1 MTSDKKPIRCV
12 VYTRKSSE
20 EGLEQ
25 EFNSLDAQREAG
37 EAYIHSQ
44 KHEGWMLLPNRYDDG
59 GISGGTMD
67 RPGLQQLLADVK
79 ANRVDVVVVY
89 KVDRL
94 SRSLGDFAQIIDLF
108 DKHSVSFVSVTQQF
122 STTSSMGRLTLNI
135 LLSFAQFEREVTGER
150 IRDKIALSK
159 KKGMWMGGYV
169 PLGYDV
175 ASRKLIPNE
184 AETELVRR
192 IFNRFIRLG
201 STTLLCKELNDDGFR
216 TKRRRGRDGRVSG
229 GYPFNKTTLYKILNN
244 RIYLG
249 EIRHKDKWYPG
260 EHQAIIDQ
268 DLWDKAHGIMAKD
281 KTQRAAD
288 GRRQTAAPL
297 KGLLYGPDG
306 KAMTPTHTKRGDK
319 RYRYYVTHTANKR
332 GHEECPIRMVRAGD
346 LEGIVFDQIKTV
358 FRNPAMIVSTW
369 KVATTMDDSITEEE
383 VREGLQSIEA
393 VWDHLYHKEQARLLQ
408 LFIEKIRVEPEGVHI
423 DMRTNGINSL
433 VLDLKAAARET
444 KEMSA

>member
-1 MTSDKKPIRCV
+1 MAGKTKRVRCV

-37 EAYIHSQ
+37 EAYIQSQ
-44 KHEGWMLLPNRYDDG
+44 KHEGWVLLPDRYDDG
-59 GISGGTMD
+59 GYSGGSMD
-67 RPGLQQLLADVK
+67 RPGLQRLLDDVK
-79 ANRVDVVVVY
+79 ADKIDVVVVY

-108 DKHSVSFVSVTQQF
+108 DKHGVSFVSVTQQF
-122 STTSSMGRLTLNI
+122 NTTTSMGRLTLNI

-159 KKGMWMGGYV
+159 KKGMWMGGHV

-175 ASRKLIPNE
+175 ANRKLVPNE
-184 AETELVRR
+184 LEAALVRR
-192 IFNRFIRLG
+192 IFNRFVRLG
-201 STTLLCKELNDDGFR
+201 STTLLCKELNEQGFR
-216 TKRRRGRDGRVSG
+216 TKRRRGRDGRMNNG
-229 GYPFNKTTLYKILNN
+229 FPFTKTTIYKILKN
-244 RIYLG
+244 RLYLG

-268 DLWDKAHGIMAKD
+268 DLWDKAQAIMAQD
-281 KTQRAAD
+281 RGRRAAD
-288 GRRQTAAPL
+288 CRRKTPAPL

-306 KAMTPTHTKRGDK
+306 KAMTPSHTRRGDK
-319 RYRYYVTHTANKR
+319 IYRYYVTHTANKK
-332 GHEECPIRMVRAGD
+332 GYEECPVRLVRAGD
-346 LEGIVFDQIKTV
+346 IEGIVFDQIKAI

-369 KVATTMDDSITEEE
+369 KVANTLDDGITEDE
-383 VREGLQSIEA
+383 VRESLQSIEA

-408 LFIEKIRVEPEGVHI
+408 LFIERIRVEPEGVHI
-423 DMRTNGINSL
+423 DIRTCGINSL

-444 KEMSA
+444 KELTA

>member
-1 MTSDKKPIRCV
+1 MTENKKPTRCV

-44 KHEGWMLLPNRYDDG
+44 KHEGWILLPNRYDDG
-59 GISGGTMD
+59 GISGGTME

-108 DKHSVSFVSVTQQF
+108 DKHDVSFVSVTQQF
-122 STTSSMGRLTLNI
+122 NTTSSMGRLTLNI

-175 ASRKLIPNE
+175 ASRKLIPNDLE
-184 AETELVRR
+184 ADLVRR

-201 STTLLCKELNDDGFR
+201 STTLLCKELNDQGFR
-216 TKRRRGRDGRVSG
+216 TKSRRGRDGRMNG
-229 GYPFNKTTLYKILNN
+229 GYPFNKTTIYKILNN

-268 DLWDKAHGIMAKD
+268 DLWDKAHAVMAQD
-281 KTQRAAD
+281 RSQRAAD
-288 GRRQTAAPL
+288 SRRQTPAPL

-306 KAMTPTHTKRGDK
+306 KAMTPTHTRRGDK
-319 RYRYYVTHTANKR
+319 IYRYYVTHTANKR
-332 GHEECPIRMVRAGD
+332 GYEECPVRMVRAAD
-346 LEGIVFDQIKTV
+346 IEGIVFDQIKAI
-358 FRNPAMIVSTW
+358 FKNPAMIVSTW
-369 KVATTMDDSITEEE
+369 KVAATKDDRISEEE

-408 LFIEKIRVEPEGVHI
+408 LFVERIRVEPEGVHI
-423 DMRTNGINSL
+423 DIRSNGINSL
-433 VLDLKAAARET
+433 VLDLKAAAQET
-444 KEMSA
+444 KEATA

>member
-1 MTSDKKPIRCV
+1 MTDKKKPIRCV

-44 KHEGWMLLPNRYDDG
+44 KHEGWVLLPNRYDDG

-67 RPGLQQLLADVK
+67 RPGLQQLLADVR
-79 ANRVDVVVVY
+79 ANKIDVVVVY

-108 DKHSVSFVSVTQQF
+108 DKHGVSFVSVTQQF
-122 STTSSMGRLTLNI
+122 NTTTSMGRLTLNI
-135 LLSFAQFEREVTGER
+135 LLSFAQFEREVTSER

-175 ASRKLIPNE
+175 ANRRLIPNE
-184 AETELVRR
+184 LEADLVRR
-192 IFNRFIRLG
+192 IFNRFIRLR
-201 STTLLCKELNDDGFR
+201 STTLLCKELNEQGFR
-216 TKRRRGRDGRVSG
+216 TKRRRGRDGRMND

-260 EHQAIIDQ
+260 EHQAIIDK
-268 DLWDKAHGIMAKD
+268 DLWDKAHAIMAQNHRK
-281 KTQRAAD
+281 RAGD
-288 GRRQTAAPL
+288 VRRQTPAPL

-306 KAMTPTHTKRGDK
+306 KAMTPTHTRRGDK
-319 RYRYYVTHTANKR
+319 IYRYYITHTANKR
-332 GHEECPIRMVRAGD
+332 SHEECPVRMVRAAD
-346 LEGIVFDQIKTV
+346 IEGIVFDQIKTI
-358 FRNPAMIVSTW
+358 FKNPAMIVSTW
-369 KVATTMDDSITEEE
+369 KVASTMDDGISEDD
-383 VREGLQSIEA
+383 VRESLQSIEA

-408 LFIEKIRVEPEGVHI
+408 LFIEKIQVEPDGVHI
-423 DMRTNGINSL
+423 DIRTCGINSL

-444 KEMSA
+444 KEKSA

>member
-1 MTSDKKPIRCV
+1 MTDKKKPIRCV

-44 KHEGWMLLPNRYDDG
+44 KHEGWTLLPNRYDDG

-79 ANRVDVVVVY
+79 ANKVDVVVVY

-108 DKHSVSFVSVTQQF
+108 DKHGVSFVSVTQQF
-122 STTSSMGRLTLNI
+122 NTTSSMGRLTLNI

-175 ASRKLIPNE
+175 ASRKLIPNDPE
-184 AETELVRR
+184 ADLVRR
-192 IFNRFIRLG
+192 IFNRFVRLG
-201 STTLLCKELNDDGFR
+201 STTLLCKELNDQGFR
-216 TKRRRGRDGRVSG
+216 TKRRRGRDGRMNDG
-229 GYPFNKTTLYKILNN
+229 FPFNKTTLYKILNN

-268 DLWDKAHGIMAKD
+268 DLWDKAHAIMAQD
-281 KTQRAAD
+281 RTQRARDTA
-288 GRRQTAAPL
+288 RKTAAPL

-306 KAMTPTHTKRGDK
+306 KVMTPTHTRRGDK
-319 RYRYYVTHTANKR
+319 IYRYYVTHTANKR
-332 GHEECPIRMVRAGD
+332 SYEECPVRMVRAAD
-346 LEGIVFDQIKTV
+346 IEGIVFDQIKV
-358 FRNPAMIVSTW
+358 IFKNPAMIVSTW
-369 KVATTMDDSITEEE
+369 KAAAAMDDGISEDE

-408 LFIEKIRVEPEGVHI
+408 LFVERIRVEPEGVHI
-423 DMRTNGINSL
+423 DIRTNGINSL
-433 VLDLKAAARET
+433 VLDLKAAVRET

>member
-1 MTSDKKPIRCV
+1 MTGKKKPIRCV

-108 DKHSVSFVSVTQQF
+108 DKHGVSFVSVTQQF
-122 STTSSMGRLTLNI
+122 NTTSSMGRLTLNI

-175 ASRKLIPNE
+175 ASRKLIPNDPE
-184 AETELVRR
+184 ADLVRR
-192 IFNRFIRLG
+192 IFNRFVRLG
-201 STTLLCKELNDDGFR
+201 STTLLCKELNDQGFR
-216 TKRRRGRDGRVSG
+216 TKRRRGRDGRMNDG
-229 GYPFNKTTLYKILNN
+229 FPFNKTTLYKILNN

-249 EIRHKDKWYPG
+249 EIRHKEKWYPG

-268 DLWDKAHGIMAKD
+268 DLWDKAHAILAQD
-281 KTQRAAD
+281 RTQRARDTA
-288 GRRQTAAPL
+288 RKTAAPL

-306 KAMTPTHTKRGDK
+306 KAMTPTHTRRGDK
-319 RYRYYVTHTANKR
+319 LYRYYVTHTANKR
-332 GHEECPIRMVRAGD
+332 GYEECPVRMVRAAD
-346 LEGIVFDQIKTV
+346 IEGIVFDQFKAIFK
-358 FRNPAMIVSTW
+358 NPAMIVSTW
-369 KVATTMDDSITEEE
+369 KAAATMNDGISEDE

-408 LFIEKIRVEPEGVHI
+408 LFIEKIRVEPDGVHI
-423 DMRTNGINSL
+423 GIRTNGINSL
-433 VLDLKAAARET
+433 VLDLKAAVRET

>member
-1 MTSDKKPIRCV
+1 MTGKKKPIRCV

-108 DKHSVSFVSVTQQF
+108 DKHGVSFVSVTQQF
-122 STTSSMGRLTLNI
+122 NTTSSMGRLTLNI

-175 ASRKLIPNE
+175 ASRKLIPNDPE
-184 AETELVRR
+184 ADLVRR
-192 IFNRFIRLG
+192 IFNRFVRLG
-201 STTLLCKELNDDGFR
+201 STTLLCKELNDQGFR
-216 TKRRRGRDGRVSG
+216 TKRRRGRDGRMNDG
-229 GYPFNKTTLYKILNN
+229 FPFNKTTLYKILNN

-249 EIRHKDKWYPG
+249 EIRHKEKWYPG

-268 DLWDKAHGIMAKD
+268 DLWDKAHAILAQD
-281 KTQRAAD
+281 RTQRARDTA
-288 GRRQTAAPL
+288 RKTAAPL

-306 KAMTPTHTKRGDK
+306 KAMTPTHTRRGDK
-319 RYRYYVTHTANKR
+319 VYRYYVTHTANKR
-332 GHEECPIRMVRAGD
+332 GYEECPVRMVRAAD
-346 LEGIVFDQIKTV
+346 IEGIVFDQFKAIFK
-358 FRNPAMIVSTW
+358 NPAMIVSTW
-369 KVATTMDDSITEEE
+369 KAAATMNDGISEDE

-408 LFIEKIRVEPEGVHI
+408 LFIEKIRVEPDGVHI
-423 DMRTNGINSL
+423 GIRTNGINSL
-433 VLDLKAAARET
+433 VLDLKAAVRET